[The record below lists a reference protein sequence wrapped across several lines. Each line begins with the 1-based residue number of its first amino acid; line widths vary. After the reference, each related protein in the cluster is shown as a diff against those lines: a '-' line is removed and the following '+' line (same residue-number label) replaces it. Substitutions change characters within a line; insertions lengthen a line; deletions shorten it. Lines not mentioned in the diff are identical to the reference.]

1 MSTRTARPTVATL
14 PRPRRTRTVDPLPT
28 AASAAGDVDP
38 PRAVP
43 REDVGT
49 AGLAAYLVRIRRVP
63 LLTAAEEVAL
73 GCCIE
78 AGVLAAKRLHGLAVD
93 ERAGVLGRDLRTVVR
108 EGVRAREGLFTAN
121 LRLVVSIARR
131 YSGPEVPLLD
141 LIQEGNIGLIRA
153 VDKFDHTRGY
163 RFSTYATWWIRQA
176 IGRGRGEQY
185 RTIRLPAHKEELLVR
200 LGRVRSRLVQ
210 DLDREATLAEIGR
223 ALEVSPG
230 VVEQL
235 LQCARTPLSLDL
247 PLDEAGTAV
256 TFGELLAD
264 PHATDPH
271 TSALAQARRRHV
283 AVVLAALPKRDS
295 QIIRLRFG
303 FVDGRPHTLDE
314 IGTLLGVSRERIR
327 QIENRAMA
335 KLRLPGRSGPMR
347 EYAE

>member
-1 MSTRTARPTVATL
+1 M
-14 PRPRRTRTVDPLPT
+14 
-28 AASAAGDVDP
+28 
-38 PRAVP
+38 
-43 REDVGT
+43 
-49 AGLAAYLVRIRRVP
+49 AAYFVRIRRVP

-73 GCCIE
+73 GSCIE

-93 ERAGVLGRDLRTVVR
+93 ERAGVLGRDLRSAVR
-108 EGVRAREGLFTAN
+108 EGVRAREGLITAN

-153 VDKFDHTRGY
+153 VDKFDHTRGH

-176 IGRGRGEQY
+176 IGRARGEQF
-185 RTIRLPAHKEELLVR
+185 RTIRLPAHKEELLAR
-200 LGRVRSRLVQ
+200 LSRVRGRLVQ
-210 DLDREATLAEIGR
+210 DLDREATPAEIGR
-223 ALEVSPG
+223 ALEVSPE

-235 LQCARTPLSLDL
+235 LQCARTPLSLDH
-247 PLDEAGTAV
+247 PLDDAGTD
-256 TFGELLAD
+256 TFAELLAD

-271 TSALAQARRRHV
+271 TAALAQARRRYV
-283 AVVLAALPKRDS
+283 ADVLAALPERDS

-314 IGTLLGVSRERIR
+314 IGALLGVSRERIR

-335 KLRLPGRSGPMR
+335 KLRLPGQSGPMR
-347 EYAE
+347 EYAD

>member
-1 MSTRTARPTVATL
+1 MSTRTVRTTVTTPPL
-14 PRPRRTRTVDPLPT
+14 PRHSRTVDSLPP
-28 AASAAGDVDP
+28 AAGAAGDVDP

-43 REDVGT
+43 REEVGT
-49 AGLAAYLVRIRRVP
+49 GGVAAYFVRIRRVP
-63 LLTAAEEVAL
+63 LLTAAEEFAL

-93 ERAGVLGRDLRTVVR
+93 ERAGVLGRDLRSVVR
-108 EGVRAREGLFTAN
+108 EGARAREGLITAN

-131 YSGPEVPLLD
+131 YSAPEVPLLD

-185 RTIRLPAHKEELLVR
+185 RTIRLPAHKEELLAR
-200 LGRVRSRLVQ
+200 LGRVRGRLAQ
-210 DLDREATLAEIGR
+210 DLDREATVAEIGR

-247 PLDEAGTAV
+247 PLDEAGTA

-271 TSALAQARRRHV
+271 TAALAQARRRHV
-283 AVVLAALPKRDS
+283 AVVLAALPERDA

-303 FVDGRPHTLDE
+303 FVDGRPHTLAE

-327 QIENRAMA
+327 QIEDRAMA
-335 KLRLPGRSGPMR
+335 KLRLPVRSGPMR
-347 EYAE
+347 EYAD